1 MSTRT
6 GTPQFISSP
15 TKLVS
20 TMNEEMTIVDERDEH
35 ILQLQNRLLSMSN
48 IVSSSN
54 DEVSRLRKMNAIL
67 LAQANTSKQIATE
80 AATKT
85 KIYKSAAIKMKE
97 KIHRLKA
104 MLKTEKSSTNE
115 QMDFAVEQTKSLL
128 ERLFLADARRKDLE
142 IRFGSLARPSTKLRV
157 EMDRHTNSNISSD
170 ATDDDSDKSKNTTTR
185 RILHGNIPSGIVIAP
200 EHLHDG
206 RFTPSEP
213 VLPQYKNILKMNQS
227 KSPRQKKI
235 RAVNLVNL
243 PQPFVTERAADS
255 WLTDEE
261 SALLSALSS
270 HVTRSAF

>member
-1 MSTRT
+1 
-6 GTPQFISSP
+6 
-15 TKLVS
+15 
-20 TMNEEMTIVDERDEH
+20 
-35 ILQLQNRLLSMSN
+35 
-48 IVSSSN
+48 
-54 DEVSRLRKMNAIL
+54 MNAIL
-67 LAQANTSKQIATE
+67 LAQANTSKQMATE

-104 MLKTEKSSTNE
+104 SLKIEKSSTNE

-157 EMDRHTNSNISSD
+157 EMDRQHISSD
-170 ATDDDSDKSKNTTTR
+170 ATDDDSKNTTTR

-227 KSPRQKKI
+227 QSPRQKKI
-235 RAVNLVNL
+235 R
-243 PQPFVTERAADS
+243 
-255 WLTDEE
+255 
-261 SALLSALSS
+261 
-270 HVTRSAF
+270 

>member
-235 RAVNLVNL
+235 RALNLVNL

>member
-35 ILQLQNRLLSMSN
+35 ILQLQNRLLSMNN

-67 LAQANTSKQIATE
+67 LAQANTSKQMATE

-104 MLKTEKSSTNE
+104 SLKIEKSSTNE

-157 EMDRHTNSNISSD
+157 EMDRQHISSD
-170 ATDDDSDKSKNTTTR
+170 ATDDDSKNTTTR

-213 VLPQYKNILKMNQS
+213 VLPQYKNILKMSQS

-235 RAVNLVNL
+235 RAVINL
-243 PQPFVTERAADS
+243 PQAFVTERAADS